1 MPELPGSAFYALL
14 TRQYPDLR
22 HRVIFMTGDA
32 IAPESVA
39 FLQQCGQ
46 PWLQKP
52 FTIAQVRTAI
62 AQVLHASSKDA
73 PEEQG

>member
-1 MPELPGSAFYALL
+1 MPELPGSAFYDLL

-22 HRVIFMTGDA
+22 QRVIFMTGDTV
-32 IAPESVA
+32 APESVA

-52 FTIAQVRTAI
+52 FTIAEVRTAI
-62 AQVLHASSKDA
+62 AQVLHA
-73 PEEQG
+73 P